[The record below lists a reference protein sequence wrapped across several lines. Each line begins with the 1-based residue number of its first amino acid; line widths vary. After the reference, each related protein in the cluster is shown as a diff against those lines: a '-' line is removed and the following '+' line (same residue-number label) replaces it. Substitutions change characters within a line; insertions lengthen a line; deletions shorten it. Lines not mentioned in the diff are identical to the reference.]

1 MRVSIFV
8 LVLIMSAFA
17 YGQSAATPADHEQHR
32 ETSDTRAPGVDTRGD
47 HAMGFSHERSTHH
60 FRLLQDGGAIDVT
73 ANDPNDT
80 VTRDEIRN
88 HLSHIAQ
95 MFMNGNFQVPMFI
108 HDTMPPGVALM
119 KSERDNIAYAFE
131 PIPNGGRVRI
141 ATTDAEA
148 LHAVHQFLAFQIDD
162 HRTGDPHTIAASR

>member
-8 LVLIMSAFA
+8 LVLVMSAFA
-17 YGQSAATPADHEQHR
+17 YGQRATTPADHEQHQ
-32 ETSDTRAPGVDTRGD
+32 ETSDARASGVDTRGD
-47 HAMGFSHERSTHH
+47 HAMGFSHERSSHH

-95 MFMNGNFQVPMFI
+95 MFINGNFQIPMFI
-108 HDTMPPGVALM
+108 HDTMPPGVAVM
-119 KSERDNIAYAFE
+119 KSKRDDCLCF
-131 PIPNGGRVRI
+131 
-141 ATTDAEA
+141 
-148 LHAVHQFLAFQIDD
+148 
-162 HRTGDPHTIAASR
+162 